1 MRLAPHPRRILS
13 IFEQRITSFV
23 SRDSLMLADF
33 VNQRESAERCRFG
46 FLLVGKVLTSFEPHF
61 QWDRIATVKNVIF
74 SVHQKLAKM
83 KAVTKKCHQL
93 PQGGSHIILWW
104 SPTEY

>member
-13 IFEQRITSFV
+13 VFEQRITSFV

-46 FLLVGKVLTSFEPHF
+46 FLLVGKVLTSFEPNF
-61 QWDRIATVKNVIF
+61 QW
-74 SVHQKLAKM
+74 HLA
-83 KAVTKKCHQL
+83 L
-93 PQGGSHIILWW
+93 LSQGIRSANI
-104 SPTEY
+104 SFT